1 MLQVAINKIAHTKEE
16 EEEQQTRV
24 YFRFGFQHM
33 LPAPIPRQPLSLAHA
48 QVSPAGLCISLPCDI
63 SLRRSFTDGPV
74 CTSLSLSLTHTHT
87 LYIQIAIISRI
98 QYIIALICSHVVSQV
113 QRLLSCCISTLL
125 LPRIGRRTLR
135 DPFNT
140 SDL

>member
-87 LYIQIAIISRI
+87 HFIYK
-98 QYIIALICSHVVSQV
+98 
-113 QRLLSCCISTLL
+113 
-125 LPRIGRRTLR
+125 
-135 DPFNT
+135 
-140 SDL
+140 